1 MGVDNMSVDKKKDQA
16 VELVGRVRER
26 LLNSAYP
33 ELAIKAQEMV
43 FGFLLCVEE
52 LERINARDRK

>member
-1 MGVDNMSVDKKKDQA
+1 MSVDKKKDQA